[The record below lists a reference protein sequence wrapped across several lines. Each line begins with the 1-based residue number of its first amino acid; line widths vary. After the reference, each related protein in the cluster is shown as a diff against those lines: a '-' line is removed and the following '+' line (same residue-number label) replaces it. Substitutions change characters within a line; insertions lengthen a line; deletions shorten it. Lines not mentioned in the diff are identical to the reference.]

1 MSYYFPKISST
12 IKNGDNINICI
23 LKNNK
28 LYVIDQKLN
37 VVQMSKN
44 IFAKKFRYFENNGT
58 FWISD
63 ESLSYISLEDVIT
76 KNNNKISYS
85 PLLHPGIPSTIKRE
99 NIQQNNQYLI
109 IPYVTYSVKNILKG
123 ESYQTYNINDLFNNN
138 NIKTVYS
145 SQSFENIDTLTIPVG
160 IGSVF
165 IIVGIIIAF
174 SCLALLF
181 MYFFGHKF
189 GVTW

>member
-1 MSYYFPKISST
+1 MSYYFPKIVGTLKS
-12 IKNGDNINICI
+12 GANINICI
-23 LKNNK
+23 IKNNN

-37 VVQMSKN
+37 VVPMNKDVLV
-44 IFAKKFRYFENNGT
+44 KKFRYFQNNET

-76 KNNNKISYS
+76 KNKNKISYS
-85 PLLHPGIPSTIKRE
+85 PILQLGVTGTIKRE
-99 NIQQNNQYLI
+99 NIQQNNEYLFL
-109 IPYVTYSVKNILKG
+109 PHKTYSSLNQESC
-123 ESYQTYNINDLFNNN
+123 ESYNLNDIFNGKM
-138 NIKTVYS
+138 KTVHADNS
-145 SQSFENIDTLTIPVG
+145 TEDIDTLTIPIG

-165 IIVGIIIAF
+165 IIVGCIAGF
-174 SCLALLF
+174 ACLALLF